1 MSSSVGRNSLIMAS
15 GTAASRVTGQIR
27 TILLA
32 WALGTTGYAAN
43 AYQAGSMIP
52 QVIYTLVSGGI
63 FNAVLVPQI
72 VRTLKAKDA
81 ETKLNKL
88 ITLAITMLL
97 AVTILMALCTPLLTK
112 LYVNGS
118 PETMALATS
127 FTLWCMP
134 QIFFY
139 GLYTVVG
146 QILAAKDHFTAYAWS
161 SVGAN
166 IISCIGFG
174 TFIALFGRATEHP
187 LDFWTAD
194 KIALTAGTWTLGVAF
209 QALVLFIPL
218 TKIGLKYRPIFGLRG
233 IGLRS
238 MGPVAAWSVGI
249 VVIDQLANIVITR
262 TSTNAPMLAQQQF
275 GINPLDV
282 AGNASYQNAYT
293 IYMLPYSLIAVSL
306 ATAIFPK
313 ISRAVA
319 DHNIA
324 EARIDLSQALRNMGV
339 IMCYFAVA
347 FVVMPVPII
356 LALLPSVSVREA
368 ILMAGPLVTLGV
380 GLPFASAYLIIQRTF
395 YAFED
400 GKSPFIFMLFA
411 MGIQA
416 VSVIIGAKLLPPTEW
431 TTMIGMVGAMSYILP
446 IPILY
451 AMLRKRFENNIDGPR
466 IAISYLK
473 SIGAAVAT
481 MFIGV
486 TVRDSVYQLVG
497 AQIGAVDGHM
507 NWIQA
512 VACAALLAIV
522 TFIVYVGMLRL
533 LRSEEFK
540 EAIALISSRIP
551 GLRKPTSPNDRLE
564 QATPKT
570 ASDHRQNKRLQ
581 KVEGTHETS
590 AGRYHQQSLRARFAI
605 ARRNRTA
612 GLEGQRPCARTGL
625 PAVYCQQQ
633 QGIAGSQRNR
643 FHAGYF
649 T

>member
-81 ETKLNKL
+81 ETKLNRL

-97 AVTILMALCTPLLTK
+97 AVTILMALCTPLLTR
-112 LYVNGS
+112 LYVNGG

-139 GLYTVVG
+139 GLYTVIG

-218 TKIGLKYRPIFGLRG
+218 TKIGLKYRPQFGLRG

-313 ISRAVA
+313 ISRAIA

-324 EARIDLSQALRNMGV
+324 EARTDLSQAMRNMGV
-339 IMCYFAVA
+339 IMCYFSVA

-356 LALLPSVSVREA
+356 LALLPSVSVKEA
-368 ILMAGPLVTLGV
+368 ILMAGPLIALGV

-416 VSVIIGAKLLPPTEW
+416 IGVIIGAKLLPPTEW
-431 TTMIGMVGAMSYILP
+431 TTMIGTVGAISYILP

-451 AMLRKRFENNIDGPR
+451 VMLRKRFENNIDGPR

-473 SIGAAVAT
+473 SIGAAAAA
-481 MFIGV
+481 MLIGV
-486 TVRDSVYQLVG
+486 LARDSVYQLVG

-512 VACAALLAIV
+512 VACAALLTIV

-533 LRSEEFK
+533 LRSEEFD
-540 EAIALISSRIP
+540 EAIALLSSRIP

-564 QATPKT
+564 QGDAE
-570 ASDHRQNKRLQ
+570 NG
-581 KVEGTHETS
+581 E
-590 AGRYHQQSLRARFAI
+590 
-605 ARRNRTA
+605 
-612 GLEGQRPCARTGL
+612 
-625 PAVYCQQQ
+625 
-633 QGIAGSQRNR
+633 
-643 FHAGYF
+643 
-649 T
+649 

>member
-97 AVTILMALCTPLLTK
+97 AVAILMALCTPLLTR
-112 LYVNGS
+112 LYVNGG

-139 GLYTVVG
+139 GLYTVIG

-218 TKIGLKYRPIFGLRG
+218 TKIGLKYRPQFGLRG

-319 DHNIA
+319 DHNIT

-339 IMCYFAVA
+339 IMCYFSVA

-356 LALLPSVSVREA
+356 LALLPSVSVKEA
-368 ILMAGPLVTLGV
+368 ILMAGPLIALGV

-416 VSVIIGAKLLPPTEW
+416 IGVIIGAKLLPPTEW
-431 TTMIGMVGAMSYILP
+431 TTMIGTVGAISYILP

-451 AMLRKRFENNIDGPR
+451 VMLRKRFENNIDGLR
-466 IAISYLK
+466 IAISYIK
-473 SIGAAVAT
+473 SIGAAAT
-481 MFIGV
+481 AMFIGV
-486 TVRDSVYQLVG
+486 TARDSIYRLVG
-497 AQIGAVDGHM
+497 AKIGAVDGHM

-512 VACAALLAIV
+512 VSCAALLAIV
-522 TFIVYVGMLRL
+522 TLIVYVGMLRL
-533 LRSEEFK
+533 LRSEEFD
-540 EAIALISSRIP
+540 EAIALIYSRIP
-551 GLRKPTSPNDRLE
+551 GLRKPTSPNDRL
-564 QATPKT
+564 
-570 ASDHRQNKRLQ
+570 
-581 KVEGTHETS
+581 
-590 AGRYHQQSLRARFAI
+590 
-605 ARRNRTA
+605 
-612 GLEGQRPCARTGL
+612 GQGDAENGE
-625 PAVYCQQQ
+625 
-633 QGIAGSQRNR
+633 
-643 FHAGYF
+643 
-649 T
+649 

>member
-97 AVTILMALCTPLLTK
+97 TVAILMALCTPLLTR
-112 LYVNGS
+112 LYVNGG

-139 GLYTVVG
+139 GLYTVIG

-218 TKIGLKYRPIFGLRG
+218 TKIGLKYRPQFGIRG

-339 IMCYFAVA
+339 IMCYFSVA

-356 LALLPSVSVREA
+356 LALLPSVSVKEA
-368 ILMAGPLVTLGV
+368 ILMAGPLIALGV

-416 VSVIIGAKLLPPTEW
+416 IGVIIGAKLLPPTEW
-431 TTMIGMVGAMSYILP
+431 TTMIGTVGAISYILP

-451 AMLRKRFENNIDGPR
+451 VMLRKRFENNIDGLR
-466 IAISYLK
+466 IAISYIK
-473 SIGAAVAT
+473 SIGAAAT
-481 MFIGV
+481 AMFIGV
-486 TVRDSVYQLVG
+486 TARDSIYQLVG
-497 AQIGAVDGHM
+497 AKIGAVDGHM

-512 VACAALLAIV
+512 VSCAALLAIV
-522 TFIVYVGMLRL
+522 TLIVYVGMLRL
-533 LRSEEFK
+533 LRSEEFD
-540 EAIALISSRIP
+540 EAIALIYSRIP
-551 GLRKPTSPNDRLE
+551 GLRKPTSPNDRL
-564 QATPKT
+564 
-570 ASDHRQNKRLQ
+570 
-581 KVEGTHETS
+581 
-590 AGRYHQQSLRARFAI
+590 
-605 ARRNRTA
+605 
-612 GLEGQRPCARTGL
+612 GQGDAENGE
-625 PAVYCQQQ
+625 
-633 QGIAGSQRNR
+633 
-643 FHAGYF
+643 
-649 T
+649 

>member
-97 AVTILMALCTPLLTK
+97 AVAILMALCTPLLTR
-112 LYVNGS
+112 LYVNGG

-139 GLYTVVG
+139 GLYTVIG

-218 TKIGLKYRPIFGLRG
+218 TKIGLKYRPQFGLRG

-339 IMCYFAVA
+339 IMCYFSVA

-356 LALLPSVSVREA
+356 LALLPSVSVKEA
-368 ILMAGPLVTLGV
+368 ILMAGPLIALGV

-416 VSVIIGAKLLPPTEW
+416 IGVIIGAKLLPPTEW
-431 TTMIGMVGAMSYILP
+431 TTMIGTVGAISYILP

-451 AMLRKRFENNIDGPR
+451 VMLRKRFENNIDGPH
-466 IAISYLK
+466 IVISYIK
-473 SIGAAVAT
+473 SIGAAAT
-481 MFIGV
+481 AMFIGV
-486 TVRDSVYQLVG
+486 TARDSIYQLVG
-497 AQIGAVDGHM
+497 AQIGAADGHM

-512 VACAALLAIV
+512 VTCAALLAIV
-522 TFIVYVGMLRL
+522 TFIVYVVMLRL
-533 LRSEEFK
+533 LRSEEFD
-540 EAIALISSRIP
+540 EAIALIYSRIP
-551 GLRKPTSPNDRLE
+551 GLRKPTSPNDRL
-564 QATPKT
+564 
-570 ASDHRQNKRLQ
+570 
-581 KVEGTHETS
+581 
-590 AGRYHQQSLRARFAI
+590 
-605 ARRNRTA
+605 
-612 GLEGQRPCARTGL
+612 GQGDAENGE
-625 PAVYCQQQ
+625 
-633 QGIAGSQRNR
+633 
-643 FHAGYF
+643 
-649 T
+649 

>member
-97 AVTILMALCTPLLTK
+97 AVAILMALCTPLLTR
-112 LYVNGS
+112 LYVNGG

-139 GLYTVVG
+139 GLYTVIG

-161 SVGAN
+161 SAGAN

-218 TKIGLKYRPIFGLRG
+218 TKIGLKYRPQFGLRG

-339 IMCYFAVA
+339 IMCYFSVA

-356 LALLPSVSVREA
+356 LALLPSVSVKEA
-368 ILMAGPLVTLGV
+368 ILMAGPLIALGV

-416 VSVIIGAKLLPPTEW
+416 IGVIIGAKLLPPTEW
-431 TTMIGMVGAMSYILP
+431 TTMIGTVGAISYILP

-451 AMLRKRFENNIDGPR
+451 VMLRKRFENNIDGLR
-466 IAISYLK
+466 IAISYIK
-473 SIGAAVAT
+473 SIGAAAT
-481 MFIGV
+481 AMFIGV
-486 TVRDSVYQLVG
+486 TARDSIYQLVG

-533 LRSEEFK
+533 LRSEEFD
-540 EAIALISSRIP
+540 EAIALIYSRIP
-551 GLRKPTSPNDRLE
+551 GLRKPTSPNDRL
-564 QATPKT
+564 
-570 ASDHRQNKRLQ
+570 
-581 KVEGTHETS
+581 
-590 AGRYHQQSLRARFAI
+590 
-605 ARRNRTA
+605 
-612 GLEGQRPCARTGL
+612 GQGDAENGE
-625 PAVYCQQQ
+625 
-633 QGIAGSQRNR
+633 
-643 FHAGYF
+643 
-649 T
+649 

>member
-97 AVTILMALCTPLLTK
+97 TVAILMALCTPLLTR
-112 LYVNGS
+112 LYVNGG

-139 GLYTVVG
+139 GLYTVIG

-194 KIALTAGTWTLGVAF
+194 KIALTAGTWTLSVAF

-218 TKIGLKYRPIFGLRG
+218 TKIGLKYRPQFGLRG

-339 IMCYFAVA
+339 IMCYFSVA

-356 LALLPSVSVREA
+356 LALLPSVSVKEA
-368 ILMAGPLVTLGV
+368 ILMAGPLIALGV

-416 VSVIIGAKLLPPTEW
+416 IGVIIGAKLLPPTEW
-431 TTMIGMVGAMSYILP
+431 TTMIGTVGAISYILP

-451 AMLRKRFENNIDGPR
+451 VMLRKRFENNIDGLR
-466 IAISYLK
+466 IAISYIK
-473 SIGAAVAT
+473 SIGAAAT
-481 MFIGV
+481 AMFIGV
-486 TVRDSVYQLVG
+486 TARDSIYQLVG
-497 AQIGAVDGHM
+497 AQIEAVDGHM

-533 LRSEEFK
+533 LRSEEFD
-540 EAIALISSRIP
+540 EAIALIYSRIP
-551 GLRKPTSPNDRLE
+551 GLRKPTSPNDRL
-564 QATPKT
+564 
-570 ASDHRQNKRLQ
+570 
-581 KVEGTHETS
+581 
-590 AGRYHQQSLRARFAI
+590 
-605 ARRNRTA
+605 
-612 GLEGQRPCARTGL
+612 GQGDAENGE
-625 PAVYCQQQ
+625 
-633 QGIAGSQRNR
+633 
-643 FHAGYF
+643 
-649 T
+649 

>member
-97 AVTILMALCTPLLTK
+97 TVAILMALCTPLLTR
-112 LYVNGS
+112 LYVNGG

-139 GLYTVVG
+139 GLYTVIG

-174 TFIALFGRATEHP
+174 TFIALFDRATEHP

-218 TKIGLKYRPIFGLRG
+218 TKIGLKYRPQFGLRG

-339 IMCYFAVA
+339 IMCYFSVA

-356 LALLPSVSVREA
+356 LALLPSVSVKEA
-368 ILMAGPLVTLGV
+368 ILMAGPLIALGV

-416 VSVIIGAKLLPPTEW
+416 IGVIIGAKLLPPTEW
-431 TTMIGMVGAMSYILP
+431 TTMIGTVGAISYILP

-451 AMLRKRFENNIDGPR
+451 VMLRKRFENNIDGLR
-466 IAISYLK
+466 IAISYIK
-473 SIGAAVAT
+473 SISAAAT
-481 MFIGV
+481 AMFIGV
-486 TVRDSVYQLVG
+486 TARDSIYQLVG

-533 LRSEEFK
+533 LRSEEFD
-540 EAIALISSRIP
+540 EAIALIYSRS
-551 GLRKPTSPNDRLE
+551 RTS
-564 QATPKT
+564 QADQP
-570 ASDHRQNKRLQ
+570 
-581 KVEGTHETS
+581 
-590 AGRYHQQSLRARFAI
+590 
-605 ARRNRTA
+605 
-612 GLEGQRPCARTGL
+612 QR
-625 PAVYCQQQ
+625 
-633 QGIAGSQRNR
+633 
-643 FHAGYF
+643 
-649 T
+649 

>member
-97 AVTILMALCTPLLTK
+97 AVAILMALCTPLLTR
-112 LYVNGS
+112 LYVNGG

-139 GLYTVVG
+139 GLYTVIG

-218 TKIGLKYRPIFGLRG
+218 TKIGLKYRPQFGLRG

-339 IMCYFAVA
+339 IMCYFSVA

-356 LALLPSVSVREA
+356 LALLPSVSVKEA
-368 ILMAGPLVTLGV
+368 ILMAGPLIALGV

-416 VSVIIGAKLLPPTEW
+416 IGVIIGAKLLPPTEW
-431 TTMIGMVGAMSYILP
+431 TTMIGTVGAISYILP

-451 AMLRKRFENNIDGPR
+451 VMLRKRFENNIDGPH
-466 IAISYLK
+466 IVISYIK
-473 SIGAAVAT
+473 SIGAAAT
-481 MFIGV
+481 AMFIGV
-486 TVRDSVYQLVG
+486 TARDSIYQLVG
-497 AQIGAVDGHM
+497 AQIGAADGHM

-512 VACAALLAIV
+512 VTCAALLAIV
-522 TFIVYVGMLRL
+522 TFIVYVVMLRL

-540 EAIALISSRIP
+540 ETIALISSRIP
-551 GLRKPTSPNDRLE
+551 GLRKPTSPNDRL
-564 QATPKT
+564 
-570 ASDHRQNKRLQ
+570 
-581 KVEGTHETS
+581 
-590 AGRYHQQSLRARFAI
+590 
-605 ARRNRTA
+605 
-612 GLEGQRPCARTGL
+612 GQGDAENGE
-625 PAVYCQQQ
+625 
-633 QGIAGSQRNR
+633 
-643 FHAGYF
+643 
-649 T
+649 

>member
-97 AVTILMALCTPLLTK
+97 AVAILMALCAPLLTR
-112 LYVNGS
+112 LYVNGG

-139 GLYTVVG
+139 GLYTVIG

-218 TKIGLKYRPIFGLRG
+218 TKIGLKYRPQFGIRG

-339 IMCYFAVA
+339 IMCYFSVA
-347 FVVMPVPII
+347 FVVMPIPII
-356 LALLPSVSVREA
+356 LALLPSVSVKEA
-368 ILMAGPLVTLGV
+368 ILMAGPLIALGV

-416 VSVIIGAKLLPPTEW
+416 IGVIIGAKLLPPTEW
-431 TTMIGMVGAMSYILP
+431 TTMIGTVGAISYILP

-451 AMLRKRFENNIDGPR
+451 VMLRKRFENNIDGLR
-466 IAISYLK
+466 IAVSYIK
-473 SIGAAVAT
+473 SISAAAT
-481 MFIGV
+481 AMFIGV
-486 TVRDSVYQLVG
+486 TARDSIYQLVG

-512 VACAALLAIV
+512 VSCAALLAIV

-533 LRSEEFK
+533 LRSEEFD
-540 EAIALISSRIP
+540 EAIALIYSRIP
-551 GLRKPTSPNDRLE
+551 GLRKPTSPNDRL
-564 QATPKT
+564 
-570 ASDHRQNKRLQ
+570 
-581 KVEGTHETS
+581 
-590 AGRYHQQSLRARFAI
+590 
-605 ARRNRTA
+605 
-612 GLEGQRPCARTGL
+612 GQGDAENGE
-625 PAVYCQQQ
+625 
-633 QGIAGSQRNR
+633 
-643 FHAGYF
+643 
-649 T
+649 

>member
-1 MSSSVGRNSLIMAS
+1 MAS

-81 ETKLNKL
+81 ETRLNKL

-97 AVTILMALCTPLLTK
+97 AVAILMALCTPLLTR

-218 TKIGLKYRPIFGLRG
+218 TKIGLKYRPQFGLRG

-324 EARIDLSQALRNMGV
+324 EARADLSQALRNMGV
-339 IMCYFAVA
+339 IMCYFSVA

-356 LALLPSVSVREA
+356 LALLPSVNVREA

-411 MGIQA
+411 MGIQ
-416 VSVIIGAKLLPPTEW
+416 
-431 TTMIGMVGAMSYILP
+431 
-446 IPILY
+446 
-451 AMLRKRFENNIDGPR
+451 
-466 IAISYLK
+466 
-473 SIGAAVAT
+473 
-481 MFIGV
+481 
-486 TVRDSVYQLVG
+486 
-497 AQIGAVDGHM
+497 
-507 NWIQA
+507 
-512 VACAALLAIV
+512 
-522 TFIVYVGMLRL
+522 
-533 LRSEEFK
+533 
-540 EAIALISSRIP
+540 
-551 GLRKPTSPNDRLE
+551 
-564 QATPKT
+564 
-570 ASDHRQNKRLQ
+570 
-581 KVEGTHETS
+581 
-590 AGRYHQQSLRARFAI
+590 
-605 ARRNRTA
+605 
-612 GLEGQRPCARTGL
+612 
-625 PAVYCQQQ
+625 
-633 QGIAGSQRNR
+633 
-643 FHAGYF
+643 
-649 T
+649 

>member
-97 AVTILMALCTPLLTK
+97 AVAILMALCTPLLTR
-112 LYVNGS
+112 LYVNGG

-139 GLYTVVG
+139 GLYTVIG

-218 TKIGLKYRPIFGLRG
+218 TKIGLKYRPQFGLRG

-319 DHNIA
+319 DHNIT

-339 IMCYFAVA
+339 IMCYFSVA

-356 LALLPSVSVREA
+356 LALLPSVSVKEA
-368 ILMAGPLVTLGV
+368 ILMAGPLIALGV

-416 VSVIIGAKLLPPTEW
+416 IGVIIGAKLLPPTEW
-431 TTMIGMVGAMSYILP
+431 TTMIGTVGAISYILP

-451 AMLRKRFENNIDGPR
+451 VMLRKRFENNIDGLR
-466 IAISYLK
+466 IAISYIK
-473 SIGAAVAT
+473 SIGAAAT
-481 MFIGV
+481 AMFIGV
-486 TVRDSVYQLVG
+486 TARDSIYQLVG
-497 AQIGAVDGHM
+497 AQIEAVDGHM

-533 LRSEEFK
+533 LRSEEFD
-540 EAIALISSRIP
+540 EAIALIYSRIP
-551 GLRKPTSPNDRLE
+551 GLRKPTSPNDRL
-564 QATPKT
+564 
-570 ASDHRQNKRLQ
+570 
-581 KVEGTHETS
+581 
-590 AGRYHQQSLRARFAI
+590 
-605 ARRNRTA
+605 
-612 GLEGQRPCARTGL
+612 GQGDAENGE
-625 PAVYCQQQ
+625 
-633 QGIAGSQRNR
+633 
-643 FHAGYF
+643 
-649 T
+649 

>member
-97 AVTILMALCTPLLTK
+97 AVAILMALCTPLLTR
-112 LYVNGS
+112 LYVNGG

-139 GLYTVVG
+139 GLYTVIG

-218 TKIGLKYRPIFGLRG
+218 TKIGLKYRPQFGLRG

-339 IMCYFAVA
+339 IMCYFSVA

-356 LALLPSVSVREA
+356 LALLPSVSVKEA
-368 ILMAGPLVTLGV
+368 ILMAGPLIALGV

-416 VSVIIGAKLLPPTEW
+416 IGVIIGAKLLPPTEW
-431 TTMIGMVGAMSYILP
+431 TTMIGTVGAISYILP

-451 AMLRKRFENNIDGPR
+451 VMLRKRFENNIDGLR
-466 IAISYLK
+466 IAISYIK
-473 SIGAAVAT
+473 SIGAAAT
-481 MFIGV
+481 AMFIGV
-486 TVRDSVYQLVG
+486 TARDSIYQLVG
-497 AQIGAVDGHM
+497 AQIEAVDGHM

-512 VACAALLAIV
+512 VSCAALLAIV

-533 LRSEEFK
+533 LRSEEFD
-540 EAIALISSRIP
+540 EAIALIYSRIP
-551 GLRKPTSPNDRLE
+551 GLRKPTSPNDRL
-564 QATPKT
+564 
-570 ASDHRQNKRLQ
+570 
-581 KVEGTHETS
+581 
-590 AGRYHQQSLRARFAI
+590 
-605 ARRNRTA
+605 
-612 GLEGQRPCARTGL
+612 GQGDAENGE
-625 PAVYCQQQ
+625 
-633 QGIAGSQRNR
+633 
-643 FHAGYF
+643 
-649 T
+649 

>member
-97 AVTILMALCTPLLTK
+97 TVAILMALCTPLLTR
-112 LYVNGS
+112 LYVNGG

-139 GLYTVVG
+139 GLYTVIG

-218 TKIGLKYRPIFGLRG
+218 TKIGLKYRPQFGIRG

-339 IMCYFAVA
+339 IMCYFSVA

-356 LALLPSVSVREA
+356 LALLPSVSVKEA
-368 ILMAGPLVTLGV
+368 ILMAGPLIALGV

-416 VSVIIGAKLLPPTEW
+416 VGVIIGAKMLPPTQW
-431 TTMIGMVGAMSYILP
+431 ITMIGAVISISYILP

-451 AMLRKRFENNIDGPR
+451 VMLRKRFENNIDGLR
-466 IAISYLK
+466 IAVSYIK
-473 SIGAAVAT
+473 SIGAAAT
-481 MFIGV
+481 AMFIGV
-486 TVRDSVYQLVG
+486 TARDSIYQLVG

-512 VACAALLAIV
+512 VSCAALLAIV

-533 LRSEEFK
+533 LRSEEFD
-540 EAIALISSRIP
+540 EAIALIYSRIP
-551 GLRKPTSPNDRLE
+551 GLRKPTSPNDRL
-564 QATPKT
+564 
-570 ASDHRQNKRLQ
+570 
-581 KVEGTHETS
+581 
-590 AGRYHQQSLRARFAI
+590 
-605 ARRNRTA
+605 
-612 GLEGQRPCARTGL
+612 GQGDAENGE
-625 PAVYCQQQ
+625 
-633 QGIAGSQRNR
+633 
-643 FHAGYF
+643 
-649 T
+649 

>member
-81 ETKLNKL
+81 ETKLNRL

-97 AVTILMALCTPLLTK
+97 AVTILMALSTPLLTR
-112 LYVNGS
+112 LYVNGG

-139 GLYTVVG
+139 GLYTVIG

-161 SVGAN
+161 SAGAN

-218 TKIGLKYRPIFGLRG
+218 TKIGLKYRPQFGLRG

-339 IMCYFAVA
+339 IMCYFSVA

-356 LALLPSVSVREA
+356 LALLPSVSVKEA
-368 ILMAGPLVTLGV
+368 ILMAGPLIALGV

-416 VSVIIGAKLLPPTEW
+416 IGVIIGAKLLPPTEW
-431 TTMIGMVGAMSYILP
+431 TTMIGTVGAISYILP

-451 AMLRKRFENNIDGPR
+451 VMLRKRFENNIDGLR
-466 IAISYLK
+466 IAISYIK
-473 SIGAAVAT
+473 SISAAAT
-481 MFIGV
+481 AMFIGV
-486 TVRDSVYQLVG
+486 TARDSIYQLVG

-512 VACAALLAIV
+512 VSCAALLAIV

-533 LRSEEFK
+533 LRSEEFD
-540 EAIALISSRIP
+540 EAIALIYSRIP
-551 GLRKPTSPNDRLE
+551 GLRKPTSPNDRL
-564 QATPKT
+564 
-570 ASDHRQNKRLQ
+570 
-581 KVEGTHETS
+581 
-590 AGRYHQQSLRARFAI
+590 
-605 ARRNRTA
+605 
-612 GLEGQRPCARTGL
+612 GQGDAENGE
-625 PAVYCQQQ
+625 
-633 QGIAGSQRNR
+633 
-643 FHAGYF
+643 
-649 T
+649 

>member
-97 AVTILMALCTPLLTK
+97 TVAILMALCTPLLTR
-112 LYVNGS
+112 LYVNGG

-139 GLYTVVG
+139 GLYTVIG

-209 QALVLFIPL
+209 QALVLFMPL
-218 TKIGLKYRPIFGLRG
+218 TKIGLKYRPQFGLRG

-313 ISRAVA
+313 ISRAIA

-324 EARIDLSQALRNMGV
+324 EARTDLSQAMRNMGV
-339 IMCYFAVA
+339 IMCYFSVA

-356 LALLPSVSVREA
+356 LALLPSVSVKEA
-368 ILMAGPLVTLGV
+368 ILMAGPLIALGV

-416 VSVIIGAKLLPPTEW
+416 IGVIIGAKLLPPTEW
-431 TTMIGMVGAMSYILP
+431 TTMIGTVGAISYILP

-451 AMLRKRFENNIDGPR
+451 VMLRKRFENNIDGLR
-466 IAISYLK
+466 IAISYIK
-473 SIGAAVAT
+473 SIGAAAT
-481 MFIGV
+481 AMFIGV
-486 TVRDSVYQLVG
+486 TARDSIYQLVG
-497 AQIGAVDGHM
+497 AQIEAVDGHM

-533 LRSEEFK
+533 LRSEEFD
-540 EAIALISSRIP
+540 EAIALIYSRIP
-551 GLRKPTSPNDRLE
+551 GLRKPTSPNDRL
-564 QATPKT
+564 
-570 ASDHRQNKRLQ
+570 
-581 KVEGTHETS
+581 
-590 AGRYHQQSLRARFAI
+590 
-605 ARRNRTA
+605 
-612 GLEGQRPCARTGL
+612 GQGDAENGE
-625 PAVYCQQQ
+625 
-633 QGIAGSQRNR
+633 
-643 FHAGYF
+643 
-649 T
+649 